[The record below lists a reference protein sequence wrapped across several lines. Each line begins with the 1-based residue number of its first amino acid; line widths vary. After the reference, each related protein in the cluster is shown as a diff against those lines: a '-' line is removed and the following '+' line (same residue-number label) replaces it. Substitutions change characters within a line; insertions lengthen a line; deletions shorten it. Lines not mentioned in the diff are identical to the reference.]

1 MSFQETIEAGYKAA
15 CLLLFVVVVVA
26 ILIG

>member
-15 CLLLFVVVVVA
+15 CLLLFIVVVVS